1 MSSRAC
7 CEDKFVLSVI
17 IMKPREAL
25 RRFRRAGVAVEPGR
39 GKGGHVMLRYGDRF
53 TFLTTASKDL
63 GPVYLRKVCKALGL
77 HYEDVF

>member
-1 MSSRAC
+1 
-7 CEDKFVLSVI
+7 
-17 IMKPREAL
+17 
-25 RRFRRAGVAVEPGR
+25 
-39 GKGGHVMLRYGDRF
+39 MLRYGDRF